1 MADVI
6 RNEVIRLADVEL
18 ESALEKFGLNNSNH
32 ESFAVLREEIDEAH
46 AELETMEYLSG
57 RIWDLTK
64 QNAQPETLREV
75 YTNIYNTAINL
86 AVEAAQ
92 CAAMARKGI
101 LSNIEIYKED
111 NKQNALAA
119 AQGGGV

>member
-32 ESFAVLREEIDEAH
+32 ESFAVLREEIDEV
-46 AELETMEYLSG
+46 
-57 RIWDLTK
+57 WDLTK

-119 AQGGGV
+119 AQGGEV

>member
-6 RNEVIRLADVEL
+6 KHEIEALADKEL
-18 ESALEKFGLNNSNH
+18 EAALNKFSLNNSNH

-46 AELETMEYLSG
+46 AELESMEYLSA
-57 RIWDLTK
+57 RIWQLTK
-64 QNAQPETLREV
+64 ENASPEALREV
-75 YTNIYNTAINL
+75 YTNAYNTAINL

-101 LSNIEIYKED
+101 LSNIEIYKQD
-111 NKQNALAA
+111 NKENAIAA
-119 AQGGGV
+119 AKGGEE

>member
-6 RNEVIRLADVEL
+6 KHEIEALADKEL
-18 ESALEKFGLNNSNH
+18 EAALNKFGLNNSNH

-46 AELETMEYLSG
+46 AELESIEYLSA
-57 RIWDLTK
+57 RIWQLTK
-64 QNAQPETLREV
+64 ENASPEALREV
-75 YTNIYNTAINL
+75 YTNAYDTAINL

-101 LSNIEIYKED
+101 LSNIEIYKQD
-111 NKQNALAA
+111 NKENALAA
-119 AQGGGV
+119 AKGGEE

>member
-6 RNEVIRLADVEL
+6 RNEVIRLADAEL

-32 ESFAVLREEIDEAH
+32 ESFAVLREEIDETH
-46 AELETMEYLSG
+46 TELETMEYLSG
-57 RIWDLTK
+57 RIWQLTK
-64 QNAQPETLREV
+64 ENASPEALREV
-75 YTNIYNTAINL
+75 YTNAYNTAINL

-101 LSNIEIYKED
+101 LSNIEIYKQD
-111 NKQNALAA
+111 NKENALAA
-119 AQGGGV
+119 AKGGEV

>member
-46 AELETMEYLSG
+46 AELETMEYLSE

-75 YTNIYNTAINL
+75 YTNNYNTAINL

-119 AQGGGV
+119 AKGGEV